1 VYDIRDSLTGAQNG
15 FEQIFVGEFEVNER
29 FENLTYSDFE
39 LSTGTSSM
47 HNGIGVEKL
56 GLITSCITGLEL
68 RSLGS

>member
-1 VYDIRDSLTGAQNG
+1 
-15 FEQIFVGEFEVNER
+15 
-29 FENLTYSDFE
+29 
-39 LSTGTSSM
+39 M